1 MGSRVFASVCA
12 TALVCACATQHPSTT
27 PGTGAGAGYAPL
39 VDMHGVDADAFATDV
54 AACRDVASNVRVMPL
69 KGESN
74 DIADAVLLGV
84 GIFVPFGFVGMTLI
98 SSIAAEFADEVPTAK
113 PAGAKLQQSTL
124 VNCMARKGYRNID
137 PQVTVT
143 YVAPPQRSGPGM
155 QQGGRDTYVAEHYAR
170 SSFCHQDSARA
181 VLESK
186 GPGFERYRV
195 ACSSSGQQVVLR
207 CEFGNCAR
215 ESMEVASGQ

>member
-1 MGSRVFASVCA
+1 MASRVFASVCA

-27 PGTGAGAGYAPL
+27 PGTGAGAAYAPL
-39 VDMHGVDADAFATDV
+39 VDMQGVDADAFAADV
-54 AACRDVASNVRVMPL
+54 ATCRDVASNVRVMPL

-98 SSIAAEFADEVPTAK
+98 SSIAAEFADGVPSAK

-143 YVAPPQRSGPGM
+143 YVAPAPRSGSGT
-155 QQGGRDTYVAEHYAR
+155 QQGRDTYVAEGYAK
-170 SSFCHQDSARA
+170 SSFCHQGSARA

-195 ACSSSGQQVVLR
+195 ACSSNGQQVVLR